1 MMHLLR
7 RDVKDFQELSWH
19 FNEEVLGGEGGNGFN
34 DTASQKSAYSCGNS
48 VISGMQ
54 SVSNMPNSAYY
65 NVQRLLI
72 QEKGEDVYY
81 ALASQKR
88 NMVLKE
94 IQDKIMRYK
103 VSI

>member
-1 MMHLLR
+1 
-7 RDVKDFQELSWH
+7 
-19 FNEEVLGGEGGNGFN
+19 
-34 DTASQKSAYSCGNS
+34 
-48 VISGMQ
+48 
-54 SVSNMPNSAYY
+54 MPNSAYY

-103 VSI
+103 VGI

>member
-48 VISGMQ
+48 VISGM
-54 SVSNMPNSAYY
+54 
-65 NVQRLLI
+65 
-72 QEKGEDVYY
+72 
-81 ALASQKR
+81 
-88 NMVLKE
+88 
-94 IQDKIMRYK
+94 
-103 VSI
+103 